1 MEQTPPIRF
10 AESRGARIAYQ
21 EWGSGPPVVAIPPAA
36 QNIEAAWEW
45 PSLRQMFERFGSFCR
60 YVHYDK
66 RGTGSSDRSIRVPH
80 VDDRVDD
87 LKVVMDAAEIER
99 AHLFAQSEGG
109 VTTLL
114 FAAAYP
120 HRVESLVMVGSG
132 ARIFTHELTADERA
146 EQIAIRTMF
155 AQVWGTPDSLAV
167 PLFAPSRIDDEEFRA
182 WFQRYERLSAGY
194 DSLRDLLIQMIDM
207 DATDVIGDIDAPMLV
222 MHRSGDQAMPIE
234 VGRELA
240 DLSRDATFIELPGD
254 DHFAFLGDLDS
265 WMTPMERWVTGT
277 VQERPVEHGPG
288 SAHVT
293 TLGRFAVTVDGRDV
307 PAREWQSRR
316 ARTLLKR
323 LVVAQGWPVT
333 RDELFDLLW
342 PDESDRNKL
351 GARLS
356 VQLSHVRRVLG
367 GGVIADRETVALDR
381 SHVSTDLDAALS
393 AEGDHA
399 VIEAISGEFLPD
411 DRYEDW
417 TAPMREQLRS
427 SLAAALRRR
436 LDASSARAEPVDERV
451 AMARRLVEIDEWNAG
466 SHRLLIDALEAADDE
481 TGARLA
487 RERLHEL
494 GSTW

>member
-45 PSLRQMFERFGSFCR
+45 PSLRHMFERLGSFCH

-87 LKVVMDAAEIER
+87 LKAVMDAAGFER

-132 ARIFTHELTADERA
+132 ARIFTHDLTAEERA
-146 EQIAIRTMF
+146 EQIALRTLF
-155 AQVWGTPDSLAV
+155 AQLWGTPDSLAV
-167 PLFAPSRIDDEEFRA
+167 PIFAPSRVDDDEFRA
-182 WFQRYERLSAGY
+182 WFQRYERLSAGH

-207 DATDVIGDIDAPMLV
+207 DATDVIADIDAPMLV

-240 DLSRDATFIELPGD
+240 DRADDAMFIELPGD

-277 VQERPVEHGPG
+277 VQDRPLDHGPT

-323 LVVAQGWPVT
+323 LVVARGWPVT

-393 AEGDHA
+393 ADDDA
-399 VIEAISGEFLPD
+399 ATIEAITGEFLPD

-427 SLAAALRRR
+427 SLAGALRRR
-436 LDASSARAEPVDERV
+436 VDASSGRAETVDERV
-451 AMARRLVEIDEWNAG
+451 AMARRLVEIDEWSAS
-466 SHRLLIDALEAADDE
+466 SHLLLIEALEAAGDT

-487 RERLHEL
+487 RERLDEL
-494 GSTW
+494 GAT